1 MPTPS
6 SAPLSCTAV
15 TPQES
20 TWRAVYPPLLVEYL
34 SRANVKRGTLDRDVH
49 DRTSILDALRHLTHG
64 VYVLGTRRGRQSNAM
79 TASWVMQ
86 TSERPP
92 CVAVAVRDD
101 RYSHELILESAT
113 FALSVLRDDQ
123 VNVATHFGETSGEY
137 ADKLRGVPYGLTPNG
152 SPYLLDCLA
161 YLDCRMMDR
170 ARAGDHT
177 VVVGE
182 VTAGETLDAS
192 FPLIYDPSEYEE
204 ALR

>member
-1 MPTPS
+1 MDS
-6 SAPLSCTAV
+6 GS
-15 TPQES
+15 Q
-20 TWRAVYPPLLVEYL
+20 
-34 SRANVKRGTLDRDVH
+34 DRS
-49 DRTSILDALRHLTHG
+49 SILGALGHLTHG

-79 TASWVMQ
+79 AASWVMQ

-92 CVAVAVRDD
+92 CVAVAIRND
-101 RYSHELILESAT
+101 RYTHDIVAESET

-123 VNVATHFGETSGEY
+123 VNVATHFGEMSGEHD
-137 ADKLRGVPYGLTPNG
+137 DKLRGVPYGLTPTG

-177 VVVGE
+177 VFVGE

-192 FPLIYDPSEYEE
+192 FPLIYDPAEYEE

>member
-1 MPTPS
+1 MDDAS
-6 SAPLSCTAV
+6 
-15 TPQES
+15 Q
-20 TWRAVYPPLLVEYL
+20 
-34 SRANVKRGTLDRDVH
+34 DRN
-49 DRTSILDALRHLTHG
+49 SILASLAHLTHG

-79 TASWVMQ
+79 SASWVMQ

-92 CVAVAVRDD
+92 CVAVAVRND
-101 RYSHELILESAT
+101 RYTHDIVLESGT

-137 ADKLRGVPYGLTPNG
+137 SDKLRGVPCGLTPAG

-161 YLDCRMMDR
+161 YLDCHVLDR

-177 VVVGE
+177 IVVGE
-182 VTAGETLDAS
+182 VTAGDALDDS
-192 FPLIYDPSEYEE
+192 YPLIYDPSEYEE

>member
-1 MPTPS
+1 MDKD
-6 SAPLSCTAV
+6 L
-15 TPQES
+15 
-20 TWRAVYPPLLVEYL
+20 
-34 SRANVKRGTLDRDVH
+34 H
-49 DRTSILDALRHLTHG
+49 DRGSIGDAMGYMTHG

-101 RYSHELILESAT
+101 RYSRDLIVESAT

-123 VNVATHFGETSGEY
+123 VNVATHFSETSGEY
-137 ADKLRGVPYGLTPNG
+137 HDKLQGIPYGLTPGG
-152 SPYLLDCLA
+152 SPFLLDCLA
-161 YLDCRMMDR
+161 FLDCKVMDSVR
-170 ARAGDHT
+170 SGDHT
-177 VVVGE
+177 VIVGE
-182 VTAGETLDAS
+182 VLAADVVDDR